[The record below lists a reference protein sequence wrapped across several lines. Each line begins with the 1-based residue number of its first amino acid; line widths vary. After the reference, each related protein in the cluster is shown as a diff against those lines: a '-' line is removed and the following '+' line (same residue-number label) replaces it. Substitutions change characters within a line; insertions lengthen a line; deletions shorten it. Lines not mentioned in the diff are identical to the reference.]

1 MKHRILIIGSPGS
14 GKSTLAYQ
22 LHLKYQLPLY
32 HIDQIQWLNN
42 KDIITFGELKQKL
55 EYILVKDEWIIDGNY
70 SSTLSMRLKYATTVR
85 WIKEP
90 RVKCIYRVI
99 KRYIYS
105 LLKKENIGGNP
116 KTLSFEFIKYIWD
129 FPKNNDQFI
138 KQQMEGSKQNVHW
151 IIDDS
156 KTLSLL
162 FLQEI

>member
-22 LHLKYQLPLY
+22 LPLY

-42 KDIITFGELKQKL
+42 KDIITFEELKQKL
-55 EYILVKDEWIIDGNY
+55 EYIVVKDEWIIDGNY
-70 SSTLSMRLKYATTVR
+70 SSTLSMRLKYATTVI
-85 WIKEP
+85 WVKEP

-138 KQQMEGSKQNVHW
+138 KKQMEGSKQNVHW

>member
-1 MKHRILIIGSPGS
+1 M
-14 GKSTLAYQ
+14 TYQ

-42 KDIITFGELKQKL
+42 KNVITFEELKQKL
-55 EYILVKDEWIIDGNY
+55 ESIVVKEEWIIDGNY
-70 SSTLSMRLKYATTVR
+70 SSTLSMRLKYATKVI

-90 RVKCIYRVI
+90 RVKCIVRVI

-105 LLKKENIGGNP
+105 LFKREHIGENP

-129 FPKNNDQFI
+129 FPKNNEQFI
-138 KQQMEGSKQNVHW
+138 IQEMKGSMPNVQW

-156 KTLSLL
+156 KALSLH
-162 FLQEI
+162 FL